1 MESTWQ
7 TQLSFAVFVLLTLGI
22 TVWAARRSAGADQ
35 FYAAGGSIG
44 ARRNG
49 LAIAGDFMS
58 AGTLLGTSGFVFFYG
73 FDGYIYAVGA
83 VIGWPIVLFLISERL
98 RNLGRY
104 TFTDVVSTRFAKVPV
119 RVASAASSLSVTLMY
134 LMAQMIGAGAL
145 MEVVFG
151 ISYEVGVTVVGVL
164 MVIYVAMGG
173 MVATTWVQLIKAV
186 LMLGGGTVLFLLAMA
201 VYGFDFNT
209 MFAAAI
215 ATSAQGEALLRP
227 GHLLPDT
234 ISAISF
240 AIGGILGVAGL
251 PHVLMRFFTVSDASE
266 ARKSAVWATGF
277 IGYFQV
283 VIFLTAMAG
292 IGILTT
298 IQSPADLANLG
309 GQNSVLLHLSRE
321 LGGVWF
327 LGFMSAIAFSTI
339 LAVVSGLTLA
349 AAAAV
354 SHDLYAGALRLGKV
368 SEAQEVKVSRISAL
382 VIGGLAVVLSWAVK
396 DQNVSFIAALAF
408 GIAAS
413 ANAPVLIA
421 SMFWRGLTT
430 QGAIVGTWSGLISAI
445 VLTFMSPIVWEQIL
459 GLSDPL
465 IPWIYTTL
473 FSVAISAAALYL
485 FSVTDTSERGERE
498 RLEFGAVWLAALLGT
513 ARLQGKKGE
522 AVSSH

>member
-1 MESTWQ
+1 MLWQ
-7 TQLSFAVFVLLTLGI
+7 TQLSFGLFVLLTLGI
-22 TVWAARRSAGADQ
+22 TFWAARRSAAASQ

-44 ARRNG
+44 ARKNG

-73 FDGYIYAVGA
+73 FDGYIFAVGA

-104 TFTDVVSTRFAKVPV
+104 TFTDVVSARFAKVPV
-119 RVASAASSLSVTLMY
+119 RVASAASALSVTFLY

-145 MEVVFG
+145 IEVVFG
-151 ISYEVGVTVVGVL
+151 LPYEIGVSMVGVL
-164 MVIYVAMGG
+164 MVVYVAMGG
-173 MVATTWVQLIKAV
+173 MLATTWVQLIKAF
-186 LMLGGGTVLFLLAMA
+186 LMLGGGTMLFILVMA
-201 VYGFDFNT
+201 PYGFNFNT
-209 MFAAAI
+209 MFETAV
-215 ATSAQGEALLRP
+215 TVSPQGEGLLRP
-227 GHLLPDT
+227 GELLPDT
-234 ISAISF
+234 ISAIGF

-251 PHVLMRFFTVSDASE
+251 PHVLMRFFTVSDANE
-266 ARKSAVWATGF
+266 ARRSAVWATGF

-292 IGILTT
+292 IGILTD
-298 IQSPADLANLG
+298 ISVPADLQGKG
-309 GQNSVLLHLSRE
+309 GQNSVLLHLSHA
-321 LGGVWF
+321 LGGPWF

-339 LAVVSGLTLA
+339 LAVVAGLTLA

-354 SHDLYAGALRLGKV
+354 SHDLYAGVLRRGQV
-368 SEAQEVKVSRISAL
+368 SEEQEVKVSRISAL
-382 VIGGLAVVLSWAVK
+382 VIGAFAVVLSWAVK

-430 QGAIVGTWSGLISAI
+430 RGALFGTWSGLLSAL
-445 VLTFMSPIVWEQIL
+445 VLTIMSPRVWVDIL

-473 FSVAISAAALYL
+473 FSVAISCVMLYV
-485 FSVTDTSERGERE
+485 FSVTDQSERGKRE
-498 RLEFGAVWLAALLGT
+498 RVEFGAIWLAALLGS
-513 ARLQGKKGE
+513 ARLKGQKSE
-522 AVSSH
+522 ALSGH